1 MTAAVLED
9 LRELSDAELAELYG
23 DGDEDARAAAL
34 AEAARRD
41 QAEAARR
48 DRAAQRQRARDAE
61 RQEWELAAHAQYI
74 DADRACNGNL
84 LSRRGI
90 AAGITE
96 RELWSGPAARAY
108 SYASEE
114 LREYWEINPRV
125 PPVTA
130 YRAGLADSR
139 RDERAEAERE
149 RLEDVESAAEPEV
162 TEPDPAAEPVTA
174 EPVTETPAQTTDS
187 PRRYPMTS
195 FAAIVPSAPAW
206 LWPGRI
212 PAAEVTLLAGP
223 CGVGKSFVTADIAG
237 RVSRG
242 DPMPGEIEARAPGS
256 VILVSAEDDASSAT
270 SWRLR
275 AARADLRKVH
285 DLTLLEDGEP
295 FELPDA
301 LPQLRRAIDMIGDVR
316 LIVLD
321 PLAALASVPISS
333 NVTVRRA
340 IITPLRAL
348 ARDTGAAIV
357 LIHHVTKSGKVAG
370 SQGLMDGLRQVLTV
384 AKSEDDPRVR
394 MLHVE
399 KSNLAADDLPDVRYC
414 IAGEWPDTRVHWQL
428 QDAAGPAQA
437 RDPDHRDRGQR
448 AARPRRHRQ
457 PLRRALRLGPC
468 PSRQAGT
475 AGEAQQGQP
484 RRLHGRHVS
493 TDACQKRQRD
503 SECPAGQTSERPS
516 HTASHLTKPTRQ
528 T

>member
-1 MTAAVLED
+1 MTAATLED
-9 LRELSDAELAELYG
+9 VQALTDAELADLYG
-23 DGDEDARAAAL
+23 DGDETARTAAL

-74 DADRACNGNL
+74 DADRACNGVL

-96 RELWSGPAARAY
+96 RDLWSGPAARAW

-114 LREYWEINPRV
+114 LRGYWEINPRV

-139 RDERAEAERE
+139 RDERAEAQRE
-149 RLEDVESAAEPEV
+149 LLEDAAEPE
-162 TEPDPAAEPVTA
+162 AAQAPEANATA
-174 EPVTETPAQTTDS
+174 GPITATPAQATST
-187 PRRYPMTS
+187 PRRHPMTS

-212 PAAEVTLLAGP
+212 PAGEVTLLAGP
-223 CGVGKSFVTADIAG
+223 CGAGKSFLTADIAG

-242 DPMPGEIEARAPGS
+242 DPMPGEIEARVPGS
-256 VILVSAEDDASSAT
+256 IILVSAEDDASSAT

-275 AARADLRKVH
+275 AARADLGRVH
-285 DLTLLEDGEP
+285 DMTILEDGEP

-301 LPQLRRAIDMIGDVR
+301 LPQLRRAIDRLGDVR

-321 PLAALASVPISS
+321 PLAALAAVPISS

-384 AKSEDDPRVR
+384 TKSDEDPRVR

-437 RDPDHRDRGQR
+437 RILATVTAASGPLGLADIARRSGVPYGSARVLVSGLVQQGSLAR
-448 AARPRRHRQ
+448 AARGAYTAAATRESDAFSRIARRGV
-457 PLRRALRLGPC
+457 LRERGPGQSMTPTCFLR
-468 PSRQAGT
+468 
-475 AGEAQQGQP
+475 
-484 RRLHGRHVS
+484 
-493 TDACQKRQRD
+493 
-503 SECPAGQTSERPS
+503 
-516 HTASHLTKPTRQ
+516 
-528 T
+528 